1 MCYAKNYPYSFFSST
16 SMRSHSKMDERTKRR
31 DERIRRRRRRK
42 ERKENKG
49 IEMSNVVVISTI
61 DLHYYWQSNGERKLV
76 DG

>member
-31 DERIRRRRRRK
+31 DERIRRRRRK